1 MRKFTFGAHRR
12 CTNRRDAVVFFPTG
26 EIIPG
31 ACGADL
37 SEQPGELV
45 SVLQRVKFDKSPHHC
60 DQRFSSIFNNI
71 LRTMA
76 YKAPSIDEN
85 AARGP
90 SHPSPMLGGSF
101 VAICL
106 FLSWAC
112 TRP

>member
-1 MRKFTFGAHRR
+1 MFSS
-12 CTNRRDAVVFFPTG
+12 TG

-31 ACGADL
+31 ACGAEL

-76 YKAPSIDEN
+76 YKAPSIDEKQN
-85 AARGP
+85 GVHLTLAPCWVAVSWRFAFFRHGP
-90 SHPSPMLGGSF
+90 AHDRDAS
-101 VAICL
+101 
-106 FLSWAC
+106 
-112 TRP
+112 RRR